1 MLGRLTAIYPGSFDP
16 VTNGHLDIIQRGVKL
31 FDRLIVAVLINL
43 DKKPLLTPEQRLDI
57 LGEVTKPWKN
67 VEVDSFQGL
76 LVNYAVAKKAKVIL
90 RGIRAVTDYDYEFQ
104 MALMNRRMR
113 PDIETVFMMP
123 AEAYSYLSSSLV
135 KEISA
140 LGGSVTG
147 LVPTVVEK
155 CLEEQEK
162 KRLR

>member
-67 VEVDSFQGL
+67 VEVDSFPGL